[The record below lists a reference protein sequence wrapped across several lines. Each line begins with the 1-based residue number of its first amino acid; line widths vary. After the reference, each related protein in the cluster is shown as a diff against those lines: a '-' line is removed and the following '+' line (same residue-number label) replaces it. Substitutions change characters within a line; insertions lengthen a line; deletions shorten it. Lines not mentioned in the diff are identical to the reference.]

1 MIKTID
7 RFLDHL
13 TMYRLVLYYLMTLV
27 GAAFVLGFVKLVPHD
42 PLTRLEGAT
51 KK

>member
-13 TMYRLVLYYLMTLV
+13 TMYRLVLYYLMALV
-27 GAAFVLGFVKLVPHD
+27 GAASMLSFS
-42 PLTRLEGAT
+42 ASS
-51 KK
+51 